1 MEPKKPNHEPAAPSD
16 GDEVAAGEGRRE
28 FLLKTIVGAAVGG
41 AALLSA
47 RTVMAQAQGGM
58 ETMKVP
64 PGAPPAK
71 PHAAMPMGAAA
82 PMPMGAAAPMGA
94 AVPLPKGAPPAGSS
108 LYKRFALELKVIQHE
123 LVPGVVTHMFG
134 YDGAVPGPTF
144 RVQEGDWVWV
154 DFTNAN
160 DEMHTIHWHGLIL
173 DYRMDGVPY
182 LGQDPV
188 MRGEWF
194 SYVFRAE
201 PYGTH
206 FYHCHFGT
214 SMHMQAGM
222 YGAFIIERPDDPV
235 HAKYPYTQDYTLILS
250 SIDTVFVRQQLNA
263 MFARMKQ
270 RDALAARG
278 ALDARTQA
286 VFTPALYS
294 GKEMLR
300 RAIAQGYTPPYMT
313 ARAAAEPARP
323 NFFTINGKAY
333 PATEPI
339 RVRKGEWTRL
349 RFINAG
355 NVGFSM
361 HLHGHDFYWV
371 CSDGAPL
378 PAPIRLNTIRID
390 PGNTQDVVF
399 LADNP
404 GFWALHD
411 HEVTHT
417 TNNGVYPG
425 GAMTHVEYEGF
436 AGTYKPK
443 VSLDE

>member
-1 MEPKKPNHEPAAPSD
+1 MQPDHSNLTTANEDESHEAST
-16 GDEVAAGEGRRE
+16 VEGRRG
-28 FLLKTIVGAAVGG
+28 FLTTLVGAAVGG
-41 AALLSA
+41 AAMLSA
-47 RTVMAQAQGGM
+47 RTAMSQQPGGHGEM
-58 ETMKVP
+58 VVP

-71 PHAAMPMGAAA
+71 PQAGMSMAAA
-82 PMPMGAAAPMGA
+82 
-94 AVPLPKGAPPAGSS
+94 PLPKGAPPEGSS
-108 LYKRFALELKVIQHE
+108 LYKRFELELKVIQQE
-123 LVPGVVTHMFG
+123 IVPGIVVHMLG

-154 DFTNAN
+154 DFINSN

-173 DYRMDGVPY
+173 DYRMDGVPF
-182 LGQDPV
+182 LTQDPV
-188 MRGEWF
+188 MRGGRYR
-194 SYVFRAE
+194 YVFRAE

-222 YGAFIIERPDDPV
+222 YGAFIVERPDDPV
-235 HAKYPYTQDYTLILS
+235 HAQYPYTQDYTLILS
-250 SIDTVFVRQQLNA
+250 SLDTTFVRRQLNA
-263 MFARMKQ
+263 MFSRMRQ
-270 RDALAARG
+270 RDALAVRG
-278 ALDARTQA
+278 ALDDRTQG
-286 VFTPALYS
+286 VFANA
-294 GKEMLR
+294 KMLR
-300 RAIAQGYTPPYMT
+300 SAIADGYVPPYMT
-313 ARAAAEPARP
+313 ARASPQPPQP

-333 PATEPI
+333 PATEPL
-339 RVRKGEWTRL
+339 RVREGEWTRI

-436 AGTYKPK
+436 EGSYTPK

>member
-1 MEPKKPNHEPAAPSD
+1 MKAELI
-16 GDEVAAGEGRRE
+16 EGRRV
-28 FLLKTIVGAAVGG
+28 FLKTIVGAAVGG
-41 AALLSA
+41 AALLAA
-47 RTVMAQAQGGM
+47 RPVMAQGTAQS
-58 ETMKVP
+58 
-64 PGAPPAK
+64 
-71 PHAAMPMGAAA
+71 MPMA
-82 PMPMGAAAPMGA
+82 P
-94 AVPLPKGAPPAGSS
+94 VTLPKGAPPEGSP
-108 LYKRFALELKVIQHE
+108 LYKHFALELRVIQHE
-123 LVPGVVTHMFG
+123 LVPGIVTHMMG
-134 YDGAVPGPTF
+134 YDSSVPGPTF

-154 DFTNAN
+154 DFTNST
-160 DEMHTIHWHGLIL
+160 DEMHTIHWHGLL
-173 DYRMDGVPY
+173 VDYRMDGVPY
-182 LGQDPV
+182 TGQDPV
-188 MRGEWF
+188 MKGERY

-222 YGAFIIERPDDPV
+222 YGAFIVERADDPV
-235 HAKYPYTQDYTLILS
+235 HAQYPYTQDSTLILS
-250 SIDTVFVRQQLNA
+250 SLDTVFVRQQINA

-278 ALDARTQA
+278 ALDDLTQA
-286 VFTPALYS
+286 VFPPGLYTSESRLREALA
-294 GKEMLR
+294 R
-300 RAIAQGYTPPYMT
+300 GYPSPYL
-313 ARAAAEPARP
+313 ASRAAAEPPRP

-333 PATEPI
+333 PSTEPI
-339 RVRKGEWTRL
+339 RVRAGEWTRL

-378 PAPIRLNTIRID
+378 PSPIRLNTIRIE
-390 PGNTQDVVF
+390 PGNTHDVVF

-404 GFWALHD
+404 GFWPLHD

-425 GAMTHVEYEGF
+425 GAMTDVEYEGF
-436 AGTYKPK
+436 EGAYAPRI
-443 VSLDE
+443 SLDE

>member
-1 MEPKKPNHEPAAPSD
+1 MESEKSDTELASPSKGDGAPA
-16 GDEVAAGEGRRE
+16 VAEGRRK

-41 AALLSA
+41 AVLSA
-47 RTVMAQAQGGM
+47 RTAMAQARDGM
-58 ETMKVP
+58 AAMDLSPEAM
-64 PGAPPAK
+64 PAK
-71 PHAAMPMGAAA
+71 VGKAM
-82 PMPMGAAAPMGA
+82 PMGA
-94 AVPLPKGAPPAGSS
+94 AVPLPKGAPPEGSS
-108 LYKRFALELKVIQHE
+108 LYKRFAIELKVIQQE
-123 LVPGVVTHMFG
+123 LVPGVVVHMFG

-188 MRGEWF
+188 MRGERYR
-194 SYVFRAE
+194 YVFRAE

-222 YGAFIIERPDDPV
+222 YGAFIVERSDDPV
-235 HAKYPYTQDYTLILS
+235 HAQYPYTQDYTLMLS
-250 SIDTVFVRQQLNA
+250 SIDTVFVRRQMNA

-270 RDALAARG
+270 RDVLAARG
-278 ALDARTQA
+278 ALDERTQA
-286 VFTPALYS
+286 VFTPVLFS
-294 GKEMLR
+294 GKEKLR
-300 RAIAQGYTPPYMT
+300 RAIANGYTPPYMP
-313 ARAAAEPARP
+313 ARAIAEPARP

-333 PATEPI
+333 PSTEPI
-339 RVRKGEWTRL
+339 RVREGEWTRL

-404 GFWALHD
+404 GIWALHD

-436 AGTYKPK
+436 KGTYQPQ

>member
-1 MEPKKPNHEPAAPSD
+1 MSLSIKDQKIT
-16 GDEVAAGEGRRE
+16 GDRIALSGGRRD
-28 FLLKTIVGAAVGG
+28 FIKTMVGAAAGG
-41 AALLSA
+41 AILAARPASA
-47 RTVMAQAQGGM
+47 HVMVTPA
-58 ETMKVP
+58 TMPNMKRSG
-64 PGAPPAK
+64 GAPMAT
-71 PHAAMPMGAAA
+71 M
-82 PMPMGAAAPMGA
+82 
-94 AVPLPKGAPPAGSS
+94 PLPRDAPPRGSP
-108 LYKRFALELKVIQHE
+108 LYKHFALTLKVIQHE
-123 LVPGVVTHMFG
+123 LVPGVVTHMLG
-134 YDGAVPGPTF
+134 YDGSVPGPTF

-154 DFTNAN
+154 DFTNDN
-160 DEMHTIHWHGLIL
+160 DEMHTIHWHGLIA

-182 LGQDPV
+182 IGQDPV
-188 MRGEWF
+188 MRGETY

-222 YGAFIIERPDDPV
+222 YGAFIVERAEDPV
-235 HAKYPYTQDYTLILS
+235 HLKYPYTQDYTLILS

-263 MFARMKQ
+263 MFARMRQ
-270 RDALAARG
+270 RDALSARG
-278 ALDARTQA
+278 ALDDWTQA
-286 VFTPALYS
+286 LFTPGLHS
-294 GKEMLR
+294 GEHVLR
-300 RAIAQGYTPPYMT
+300 EAIAKGYSPPYLIS
-313 ARAAAEPARP
+313 RASPEAPRP

-339 RVRKGEWTRL
+339 RVREGEWTRV

-371 CSDGAPL
+371 CTDGAPL
-378 PAPIRLNTIRID
+378 AVPVRMNTLRID
-390 PGNTQDVVF
+390 PGNTQDIVF

-425 GAMTHVEYEGF
+425 GAMTHVAYEGF
-436 AGTYKPK
+436 EGSYKPR
-443 VSLDE
+443 VTLDE

>member
-1 MEPKKPNHEPAAPSD
+1 MEYDKTPIDAAPSQD
-16 GDEVAAGEGRRE
+16 ADEAAELEGRRD
-28 FLLKTIVGAAVGG
+28 FLKTIVGAAAGG
-41 AALLSA
+41 AALLST
-47 RTVMAQAQGGM
+47 RTAMAQQPGHGGM
-58 ETMKVP
+58 VMP
-64 PGAPPAK
+64 PGAPPRK
-71 PHAAMPMGAAA
+71 PQGGMSMPAGKPQPGMSMA
-82 PMPMGAAAPMGA
+82 PA
-94 AVPLPKGAPPAGSS
+94 PLPKGAPPEGSP
-108 LYKRFALELKVIQHE
+108 LYKRFKLELSVIQQE
-123 LVPGVVTHMFG
+123 LVPGVVIHMFG
-134 YDGAVPGPTF
+134 YNRSVPGPTF

-154 DFTNAN
+154 DFINSN

-173 DYRMDGVPY
+173 DYRMDGVPF
-182 LGQDPV
+182 LTQDPV
-188 MRGEWF
+188 MRGEQYR
-194 SYVFRAE
+194 YVFRAE

-222 YGAFIIERPDDPV
+222 YGAFIIERADDPIK
-235 HAKYPYTQDYTLILS
+235 AKYPYTQDYTLILS
-250 SIDTVFVRQQLNA
+250 SIDTVFIRQQMNA

-278 ALDARTQA
+278 ALDELTQA
-286 VFTPALYS
+286 VFPD
-294 GKEMLR
+294 KKMLR
-300 RAIAQGYTPPYMT
+300 KAVAAGYAPPY
-313 ARAAAEPARP
+313 APSRAAAEAPRP

-333 PATEPI
+333 PATESI
-339 RVRKGEWTRL
+339 RVREGEWTRL

-371 CSDGAPL
+371 CTDGAPL

-390 PGNTQDVVF
+390 PGSTQDVVF

-411 HEVTHT
+411 HDVTHT

-436 AGTYKPK
+436 EGTYKPR

>member
-1 MEPKKPNHEPAAPSD
+1 MESEKPDQEALAPTKRD
-16 GDEVAAGEGRRE
+16 GVPNVDEGRRE
-28 FLLKTIVGAAVGG
+28 FLLKTIVGAAAGG
-41 AALLSA
+41 AALLPA
-47 RTVMAQAQGGM
+47 RTVIAQAGHEEMG
-58 ETMKVP
+58 VP

-71 PHAAMPMGAAA
+71 PHAAMAMGAAA
-82 PMPMGAAAPMGA
+82 
-94 AVPLPKGAPPAGSS
+94 PLPKGAPPEGSP
-108 LYKRFALELKVIQHE
+108 LYKRFAIELKVIQHE
-123 LVPGVVTHMFG
+123 LVPGVVVHMLG

-188 MRGEWF
+188 MRGERYR
-194 SYVFRAE
+194 YVFRAE

-222 YGAFIIERPDDPV
+222 YGAFIIERPNDPV
-235 HAKYPYTQDYTLILS
+235 HAQYPYTQDYTLILS

-278 ALDARTQA
+278 ALDERTQG
-286 VFTPALYS
+286 VFNPELS
-294 GKEMLR
+294 DKDRLR
-300 RAIAQGYTPPYMT
+300 RAIADGYTPPYMA
-313 ARAAAEPARP
+313 ARASAEPARP

-333 PATEPI
+333 PSTEPI
-339 RVRKGEWTRL
+339 RVREGEWTRL
-349 RFINAG
+349 RFVNAG

-378 PAPIRLNTIRID
+378 PAPIRLNTIRIE

-404 GFWALHD
+404 GIWALHD

-436 AGTYKPK
+436 KGTYQPQ

>member
-1 MEPKKPNHEPAAPSD
+1 MRSKDTYPNSIEPSAPAD
-16 GDEVAAGEGRRE
+16 LAGHDGRRS
-28 FLLKTIVGAAVGG
+28 FLKTVVGAIAGG
-41 AALLSA
+41 AVLSA
-47 RTVMAQAQGGM
+47 RASSGGEPEVSEVGGGM
-58 ETMKVP
+58 LGMQQPLPGSAASPGASPAGMSMVPTPLP
-64 PGAPPAK
+64 PGAPAE
-71 PHAAMPMGAAA
+71 
-82 PMPMGAAAPMGA
+82 
-94 AVPLPKGAPPAGSS
+94 GSL
-108 LYKRFALELKVIQHE
+108 LYKRFALELKVVQHE
-123 LVPGVVTHMFG
+123 IVPGIVAHMMG
-134 YDGAVPGPTF
+134 YDSSVPGPTF

-154 DFTNAN
+154 DFLNSS

-188 MRGEWF
+188 MRGDRYR
-194 SYVFRAE
+194 YVFQAK

-222 YGAFIIERPDDPV
+222 YGAFIVENADDPI
-235 HAKYPYTQDYTLILS
+235 HAKFPYTQDYTLVLS
-250 SIDTVFVRQQLNA
+250 SIDTVFVRRQMNA
-263 MFARMKQ
+263 MFARMRQ
-270 RDALAARG
+270 RDVLAARG

-286 VFTPALYS
+286 VFKSLS
-294 GKEMLR
+294 GLKSLR
-300 RAIAQGYTPPYMT
+300 NAIAAGYVPPYAT
-313 ARAAAEPARP
+313 ARAVAEPPRP

-333 PATEPI
+333 PATETI
-339 RVRKGEWTRL
+339 RVRRGEWTRV

-378 PAPIRLNTIRID
+378 PAPVRLNTIRIE
-390 PGNTQDVVF
+390 PGNTQDMVF

-425 GAMTHVEYEGF
+425 GAMTHVAYEGF
-436 AGTYKPK
+436 EGAYKPT